1 MRRVITGAVGGAMLA
16 GAALWAEGAAAQVYG
31 PSATLDIARQ
41 VAAAAEAEARRTRDV
56 VSIAVVEPS
65 GQLVLFQRMDGAIYA
80 ATELAQAKARSAAA
94 FRQPTANF
102 QGAVKDAPYVLGAIG
117 AVTVEG
123 GVPLVV
129 GGRVIGA
136 VGVSGSSPEDD
147 GRIAKAG
154 AAALGG
160 STK

>member
-1 MRRVITGAVGGAMLA
+1 MRVRIVAPAAAALALVAA
-16 GAALWAEGAAAQVYG
+16 GAQAQAYG
-31 PSATLDIARQ
+31 PAVQLDAARK
-41 VAAAAEAEARRTRDV
+41 VAAAAQAEARRTRDAV
-56 VSIAVVEPS
+56 AVAVVEPS
-65 GQLVLFQRMDGAIYA
+65 GQLILFERMDGTIYA
-80 ATELAQAKARSAAA
+80 ATALAEAKARSAAA

-129 GGRVIGA
+129 DGRVVGA

-147 GRIAKAG
+147 GRIARAG
-154 AAALGG
+154 AAALSGAARPAG
-160 STK
+160 

>member
-1 MRRVITGAVGGAMLA
+1 MRRATAGSILAVMLA
-16 GAALWAEGAAAQVYG
+16 AASSAAAQGYG
-31 PSATLDIARQ
+31 PSVTLDAARQ

-56 VSIAVVEPS
+56 VSVAVVEPS
-65 GQLVLFQRMDGAIYA
+65 GQLVLFQRMDGTIYA
-80 ATELAQAKARSAAA
+80 ATELAEAKARSAAA

-160 STK
+160 AAGR